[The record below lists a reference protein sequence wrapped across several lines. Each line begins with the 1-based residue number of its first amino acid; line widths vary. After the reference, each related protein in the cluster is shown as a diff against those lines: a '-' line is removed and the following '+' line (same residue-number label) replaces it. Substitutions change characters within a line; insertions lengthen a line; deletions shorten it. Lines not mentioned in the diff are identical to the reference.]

1 MKFRFGDIEKKLK
14 ICRAHDCKTGHF
26 TSWIGHWRLR
36 NVPTMKKALR
46 NYFFKVKYGNLWLSF
61 RLEVRSQVYLSS
73 LLLYLLSI
81 AICVHFADK
90 DECATSETN
99 QCDANA
105 LCTNTRGSYVCRCIK
120 GYQGDGLHCQG
131 IFKKKFLSVREDR
144 ISASENK
151 SKLIYVTEPQGLR
164 RFKWAITK
172 KLRWALGVGIEY

>member
-1 MKFRFGDIEKKLK
+1 MIDETWCCFRHQYFTLRASFRVLSGDDVGDSENVTWKWNSGSEISRKKLK

-36 NVPTMKKALR
+36 NVPTMKKALP
-46 NYFFKVKYGNLWLSF
+46 NYFFKVKYGNLWRSF
-61 RLEVRSQVYLSS
+61 RLRSQVYLSS
-73 LLLYLLSI
+73 LLLYPLSI

-105 LCTNTRGSYVCRCIK
+105 LCTNTGGSYVCRCIK

-131 IFKKKFLSVREDR
+131 IFKKRFLSVREDR
-144 ISASENK
+144 ISVS
-151 SKLIYVTEPQGLR
+151 
-164 RFKWAITK
+164 
-172 KLRWALGVGIEY
+172 